1 MADRNRLSRVGREMP
16 EHFVDSFQPVR
27 QHRHLGRRPCSAGE
41 PPLSGICSGARR
53 HWRGVGS
60 ASMLMM
66 FFVWTSPVMVGA
78 MTRVA
83 AEMSPPTQTSVDD
96 SDGGDWSERPDSVR
110 EVRYD
115 EGESVDGDRLGPM
128 GERVV
133 AGSSLRHQ
141 SLISPRT
148 DFVDRLMRF
157 AHDM

>member
-1 MADRNRLSRVGREMP
+1 
-16 EHFVDSFQPVR
+16 
-27 QHRHLGRRPCSAGE
+27 
-41 PPLSGICSGARR
+41 
-53 HWRGVGS
+53 
-60 ASMLMM
+60 MLMM
-66 FFVWTSPVMVGA
+66 FFVWTPPVMVGA
-78 MTRVA
+78 MTRAA